1 MANNFEN
8 AKSELKQIE
17 YIKENHGLWSEE
29 AKACYIAIREYYRKD
44 AEKNPSMIPVYQ
56 PLLKKSDE
64 LRADMEARS
73 KEFRERNNEDDDDV
87 GDVT

>member
-29 AKACYIAIREYYRKD
+29 AKACYIAIREYYT
-44 AEKNPSMIPVYQ
+44 A
-56 PLLKKSDE
+56 L
-64 LRADMEARS
+64 
-73 KEFRERNNEDDDDV
+73 
-87 GDVT
+87 